1 MHKTITQLL
10 HDRLI
15 LEVDRM
21 LMAGNMTI
29 KEIAFRLNFDDP
41 AYFSRFYKKQTG
53 QTPEDFKKQIAN

>member
-1 MHKTITQLL
+1 MGISEKRINQILKEKMHKTITQLL

-29 KEIAFRLNFDDP
+29 KEIAFR
-41 AYFSRFYKKQTG
+41 S
-53 QTPEDFKKQIAN
+53 